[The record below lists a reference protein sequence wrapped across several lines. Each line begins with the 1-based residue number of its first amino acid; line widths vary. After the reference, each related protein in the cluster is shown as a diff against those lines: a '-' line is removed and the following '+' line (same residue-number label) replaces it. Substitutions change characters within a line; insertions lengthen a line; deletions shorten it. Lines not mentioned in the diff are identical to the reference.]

1 MTISDRIRQIRTGAG
16 LSQEEFA
23 ARIGISRRS
32 LQTAEA
38 GENTPRESTL
48 RAICTAFDVSR
59 AWLDT
64 GEGDPAAE
72 ANTVD
77 RRLASWLAMATPEH
91 KATVLAIV
99 STPGALETIAQVADK
114 VQQICE
120 GDTSNH

>member
-1 MTISDRIRQIRTGAG
+1 MSINDRIKQIRLQQLLT
-16 LSQEEFA
+16 QEEFA
-23 ARIGISRRS
+23 VKIGISRRT
-32 LQTAEA
+32 LQLIEGGKT
-38 GENTPRESTL
+38 TPLESTV
-48 RAICTAFDVSR
+48 RAVCAAFPVSR

-120 GDTSNH
+120 GDT

>member
-1 MTISDRIRQIRTGAG
+1 MNINDRIKQIRLQQLLT
-16 LSQEEFA
+16 QEEFA
-23 ARIGISRRS
+23 AKIGISRRT
-32 LQTAEA
+32 LQLIEGGKT
-38 GENTPRESTL
+38 TPLESTV
-48 RAICTAFDVSR
+48 RAVCAAFPVSR

-77 RRLASWLAMATPEH
+77 RRLASWLAMAAPEH

-120 GDTSNH
+120 VES